1 MDAWVRVER
10 NYFENVGTAV
20 MTAYSPIVG
29 RVQLI
34 DNVFGSSSIV
44 TSPTCDLQVPY
55 PYRLDHTDS
64 IPSIVTNNV
73 KTAIDNNMP
82 QIPEKFSLGQNYPNP
97 FNPGTVINYQL
108 PAIGTRF
115 IVSLKVFDLL
125 GREVATLEN
134 EQKAAGNYSVPF
146 DASKLASGVY
156 FYQLKAG
163 SYIQT
168 KKMLL
173 LR

>member
-1 MDAWVRVER
+1 MTQNYYLNSDDAVNSRMDAWVRVER

-55 PYRLDHTDS
+55 PYTLDPTDS

-73 KTAIDNNMP
+73 KTAIDNN
-82 QIPEKFSLGQNYPNP
+82 
-97 FNPGTVINYQL
+97 
-108 PAIGTRF
+108 R
-115 IVSLKVFDLL
+115 
-125 GREVATLEN
+125 
-134 EQKAAGNYSVPF
+134 
-146 DASKLASGVY
+146 
-156 FYQLKAG
+156 
-163 SYIQT
+163 
-168 KKMLL
+168 
-173 LR
+173 